1 MDMRWLRAW
10 DTWLRR
16 TAGRAERGL
25 CWTPHKLFL
34 WIWEDTLRPM
44 HMRLSSEGAAGEG
57 IRGLSVHWM
66 KRQTDQQGSSEG

>member
-10 DTWLRR
+10 DTSRLRR

-25 CWTPHKLFL
+25 CWTPRKLFL
-34 WIWEDTLRPM
+34 WFWEDTLRPM

-57 IRGLSVHWM
+57 MRGLSMH
-66 KRQTDQQGSSEG
+66 RDEEADRPARIR